1 MNDDDDE
8 QQTFLD
14 DISPDYIQRPEDPY
28 PTLQSTRMKCHL
40 VHDDDTNPSLDDQ
53 EEREPSVSD
62 EMDVYLK
69 SMSPHKHQAYLIE
82 DVLQSMSKKFL
93 VAQQESEQRFIT
105 FLTEQKRDDQ
115 LREERIH
122 REQRQHQFD
131 LVQMILT
138 QGTIENQPFR
148 PIRLQLRAAR
158 HTSLCLLPIR
168 DLLSS

>member
-28 PTLQSTRMKCHL
+28 PMLQSTRMTSHL

-53 EEREPSVSD
+53 EEREQSVTD

-82 DVLQSMSKKFL
+82 DVLQSVSKKFL
-93 VAQQESEQRFIT
+93 LAQQESEQRFIT

-138 QGTIENQPFR
+138 QGTP
-148 PIRLQLRAAR
+148 
-158 HTSLCLLPIR
+158 
-168 DLLSS
+168 